1 MSLQVTIIP
10 VTPFGQNCALIW
22 DSETLRGTVVDPGG
36 DVPQILAAI
45 AQANVTVEGIF
56 LTHGHIDHAGGATE
70 LAASLSVEITGPGIE
85 DKFLLDGLE
94 TQGKQYGFAARN
106 CVPDRWLKEGDV
118 IRLGGAEFAV
128 LHCPG
133 HTPGHMVFV
142 NHAANFGVFGDVL
155 FRNSVG
161 RTDFAYG
168 DTEALL
174 ASIKTKLLPLPDAF
188 AFICG
193 HGVASTIGAE
203 RRSNPFIR
211 EG

>member
-10 VTPFGQNCALIW
+10 VTPFQQNCALIW
-22 DSETLRGTVVDPGG
+22 DTETLRGTVVDPGG
-36 DVPQILAAI
+36 DVPRILAAI
-45 AQANVTVEGIF
+45 EQAGVAVEGIF
-56 LTHGHIDHAGGATE
+56 LTHGHIDHAAGATE
-70 LAASLSVEITGPGIE
+70 LGEHLSVQITGPGIE

-94 TQGKQYGFAARN
+94 KQGQQYGFDARN

-133 HTPGHMVFV
+133 HTPGHLVFV

-168 DTEALL
+168 DTDALIT
-174 ASIKTKLLPLPDAF
+174 SIKAKLLPLPDDF

-193 HGVASTIGAE
+193 HGTASTIGAE
-203 RRSNPFIR
+203 KRSNPFIR
-211 EG
+211 